1 MLLSE
6 GFSRRHERPL
16 TAALDGA
23 QERVQGDD
31 RLAGADVSLQEPLHR
46 DGAREVAVD
55 LADRLLLVRRERE
68 RQRFAVAM
76 DEVAGVAERR
86 SERPLPLGRAPRDPD
101 LEDEQLLEGE
111 PLSSRFGL
119 AEVAWP
125 VHRRER
131 VALQRQ
137 ALALTQLGWKR
148 IGEMRRERKRGVHH
162 APHRRGGDLLGRR
175 VDRRE
180 VGRGACLVADVV
192 GAGLEA
198 EAAELA
204 AQADLGSRLQ
214 PIGEPGLVE
223 PGDADRGRVVGDA
236 RDDPRPAPPAH
247 RALLD
252 VEDTAADDHLLTLAE
267 SGDRHL
273 VGGGL
278 VPSRPVL
285 EHVPHGREPELPEL
299 PSGRRGD
306 AGERV
311 ESELESLRPQ
321 SARRRRPGP
330 GLVQAC
336 KDRLSTGGC
345 HRPRHRADGSIP
357 LGPDVRVA
365 DAGDGGRCLWQRRP
379 PRRGAPARRR

>member
-6 GFSRRHERPL
+6 GFSRRHECPL

-23 QERVQGDD
+23 EERVERDD
-31 RLAGADVSLQEPLHR
+31 RLARADVSLQEPLHR
-46 DGAREVAVD
+46 DGAREVTVD
-55 LADRLLLVRRERE
+55 LPDRLLLVRRERE
-68 RQRFAVAM
+68 RQGLAVAM
-76 DEVAGVAERR
+76 DEVAGLGERR
-86 SERPLPLGRAPRDPD
+86 GKRPLALGRAPRDPD

-111 PLSSRFGL
+111 PLPSRFGL

-131 VALQRQ
+131 VPLQRQ
-137 ALALTQLGWKR
+137 ALALAQLGWKR
-148 IGEMRRERKRGVHH
+148 IGEVRRERKCSVHH
-162 APHRRGGDLLGRR
+162 APHRRGRDLLRGGI
-175 VDRRE
+175 DRS
-180 VGRGACLVADVV
+180 V

-204 AQADLGSRLQ
+204 AEADLGSRLQ

-223 PGDADRGRVVGDA
+223 PGDADRGRVVGDP
-236 RDDPRPAPPAH
+236 RNDPRPAPPAH

-267 SGDRHL
+267 GGDRHL
-273 VGGGL
+273 VGSRL
-278 VPSRPVL
+278 VPPRPVL

-299 PSGRRGD
+299 PPGRRGD

-365 DAGDGGRCLWQRRP
+365 NAGDGGLRLWQRRP
-379 PRRGAPARRR
+379 PRREAPARRR